1 MERKKL
7 GHAFSGQII
16 NVLPMSCF
24 KGSKHPDPEG
34 WKDSLLSNYSPD
46 KPDEHQTSSVWR
58 RIFLLSVF
66 IIFYFVLFIRIFHLQ
81 VVEGPD
87 WRSIADSNR
96 IKVKVI
102 HAPRGVIYDRNGV
115 ILAQNEPGFR
125 LIDASGEAHQITRD
139 EALKMEVSND
149 PQYQNLEIDSIRS
162 YPLGPASA
170 HIIGYMGEITS
181 KELKDPNFQNYKIG
195 DQVGRSGIEEVYE
208 KVLKGTDGG
217 EIYEVDAQGN
227 KVRTL
232 REVNPIPGQNIYLTI
247 DARLQQY
254 AYSALEN
261 GVKKAGSCCGALVAE
276 DPKSGQILALAS
288 YPSFDPKNVTPALL
302 DPNSPMLDRAI
313 SGTYPPG
320 STFKI
325 ASALAGLSS
334 GKITP
339 QTTFEDTGVMSL
351 GPYTFANWYFTQYGR
366 KEQGPIDIVR
376 AIKRSNDIYFYN
388 LGEAVGENI
397 LGQVAKKL
405 GMGNI
410 LGIDLP
416 GEAKG
421 LVPDDA
427 WKEKN
432 IGTVWYPGDTLHEA
446 IGQGYL
452 LATPL
457 QILNLTSTI
466 AADGRQYPP
475 HLALKIT
482 SPEND
487 LIKQFKFDS
496 FQDSQFPQADIQLV
510 KKGMEEVPKT
520 GGTAW
525 PFFTFTIPTA
535 GKTGT
540 AEFGDPKDRTHAW
553 YTSFAPADN
562 PQIALTVL
570 VEAGGEGSNVSA
582 PIAKQI
588 YTWWFSKDKNRLQN
602 FDTVIPIATD
612 SAKTLG
618 E

>member
-1 MERKKL
+1 MKKRKL
-7 GHAFSGQII
+7 GHAFSDEII
-16 NVLPMSCF
+16 NTLPMSRF
-24 KGSKHPDPEG
+24 KGSKHMDPES
-34 WKDSLLSNYSPD
+34 WKDSLIQNYD
-46 KPDEHQTSSVWR
+46 PDEPDEKQTSSVWR
-58 RIFLLSVF
+58 KIFLLTFF
-66 IIFYFVLFIRIFHLQ
+66 IVLYFVLFVRIFHLQ
-81 VVEGPD
+81 AVEGQS
-87 WRSIADSNR
+87 WRDLADSNR
-96 IKVKVI
+96 IKVKII

-115 ILAQNEPGFR
+115 ILAENEPGFR
-125 LIDASGEAHQITRD
+125 LVDSSSSKARQMTRD

-162 YPLGPASA
+162 YPLGSSAA
-170 HIIGYMGEITS
+170 HILGYMGEITS
-181 KELKDPNFQNYKIG
+181 DELKDPNYQNYRIG
-195 DQVGRSGIEEVYE
+195 DQVGRSGIEEIYE

-217 EIYEVDAQGN
+217 EVFEVDAQGN

-232 REVNPIPGQNIYLTI
+232 RKVDPVPGQNIYLTI
-247 DARLQQY
+247 DAHLQQF
-254 AYSALEN
+254 AYTQLEA
-261 GVKKAGSCCGALVAE
+261 GIKKVGSCCGALVAE
-276 DPKSGQILALAS
+276 DPKSGQVLALAS
-288 YPSFDPKNVTPALL
+288 YPSFDPKNINPALI

-325 ASALAGLSS
+325 ASSLAGLSS

-339 QTTFEDTGVMSL
+339 QTTFEDTGVMNL
-351 GPYTFANWYFTQYGR
+351 GPFTFANWYFTQYGR
-366 KEQGPIDIVR
+366 KEQGPVDIVK
-376 AIKRSNDIYFYN
+376 AIQRSNDIYFYN
-388 LGEAVGENI
+388 LGATIGENI
-397 LGQVAKKL
+397 LGDAAKKL

-416 GEAKG
+416 GEARG
-421 LVPDDA
+421 LIPDDA

-446 IGQGYL
+446 IGQGYVL
-452 LATPL
+452 VTPL

-482 SPEND
+482 SPGNA
-487 LIKQFKFDS
+487 LVKQFKFDS
-496 FQDSQFPQADIQLV
+496 YQNSQFTDVDIQLV
-510 KKGMEEVPKT
+510 KKGMKEVPQN

-570 VEAGGEGSNVSA
+570 VEAGGEGSNTSA

-588 YTWWFSKDKNRLQN
+588 YTWWFSKDKTHLQN
-602 FDTVIPIATD
+602 FDSSPIATD

>member
-1 MERKKL
+1 MKKRKL
-7 GHAFSGQII
+7 GHAFSDEII
-16 NVLPMSCF
+16 NTLPMSRF
-24 KGSKHPDPEG
+24 KGSKHMDPES
-34 WKDSLLSNYSPD
+34 WKDSLIQNYD
-46 KPDEHQTSSVWR
+46 PDEPDEKQTSSVWR
-58 RIFLLSVF
+58 KIFLLTVF
-66 IIFYFVLFIRIFHLQ
+66 IVLYFVLFVRIFHLQ
-81 VVEGPD
+81 AVEGQT
-87 WRSIADSNR
+87 WRDLADSNR
-96 IKVKVI
+96 IKVKII

-115 ILAQNEPGFR
+115 ILAENEPGFR
-125 LIDASGEAHQITRD
+125 LVDSSTSKARQITRD

-162 YPLGPASA
+162 YPLGSSAA
-170 HIIGYMGEITS
+170 HILGYMGEITS
-181 KELKDPNFQNYKIG
+181 DELKDPNYQNYRIG
-195 DQVGRSGIEEVYE
+195 DQVGRSGIEEIYE

-217 EIYEVDAQGN
+217 EVFEVDAQGS

-232 REVNPIPGQNIYLTI
+232 RKVDPVPGQNIYLTI
-247 DARLQQY
+247 DAHLQQF
-254 AYSALEN
+254 AYTQLET
-261 GVKKAGSCCGALVAE
+261 GIKKVGSCCGALVAE
-276 DPKSGQILALAS
+276 DPKSGQVLALAS
-288 YPSFDPKNVTPALL
+288 YPSFDPKNISPALV

-325 ASALAGLSS
+325 ASSLAGLSS

-339 QTTFEDTGVMSL
+339 QTTFEDTGVMNL
-351 GPYTFANWYFTQYGR
+351 GPFTFANWYFTQYGR
-366 KEQGPIDIVR
+366 KEQGPVDIVK
-376 AIKRSNDIYFYN
+376 AIQRSNDIYFYN
-388 LGEAVGENI
+388 LGATIGENI
-397 LGQVAKKL
+397 LGDAAKKL

-416 GEAKG
+416 GEARG
-421 LVPDDA
+421 LIPDDA

-446 IGQGYL
+446 IGQGYVL
-452 LATPL
+452 VTPL

-482 SPEND
+482 SPGNA
-487 LIKQFKFDS
+487 LVKQFKFDS
-496 FQDSQFPQADIQLV
+496 FQNSQFTDVDIQLV
-510 KKGMEEVPKT
+510 KKGMKEVPQS

-570 VEAGGEGSNVSA
+570 VEAGGEGSNTSA

-588 YTWWFSKDKNRLQN
+588 YTWWFSKDKTHLQN
-602 FDTVIPIATD
+602 FDSTPVATD